1 MLTLTLD
8 TTVTLNVTLIY
19 KNMVQFCAIQTQNL
33 IYNDILFVT

>member
-19 KNMVQFCAIQTQNL
+19 KNMVQFFAIQTQNL